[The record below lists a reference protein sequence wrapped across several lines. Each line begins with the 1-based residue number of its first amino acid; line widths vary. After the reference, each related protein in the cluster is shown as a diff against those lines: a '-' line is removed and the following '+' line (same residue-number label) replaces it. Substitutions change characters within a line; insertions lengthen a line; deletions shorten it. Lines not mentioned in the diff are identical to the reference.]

1 MNVEL
6 WTLAISVATAVACSL
21 CGVLLLL
28 NREALISEGL
38 SHAVLP
44 GIILA
49 FVWTR
54 DRSSPLL
61 LVAAGAA
68 GLVMVLLVH
77 ALERTKLVR
86 DDASLGVV
94 FPALFSVGVL
104 AASTKLGN
112 THFHAHCIID
122 GDIALAALKR
132 WTVGDYD
139 LGPRPFYVV
148 AGVLVALLAF
158 LTLFFKELKLM
169 VFDPLLA
176 AGCGFRPGWLH
187 ICWLA
192 LVSVTVVTTF
202 ETAGSILVV
211 ALMITPPAAAHLLCD
226 GLGRTF
232 VVSGLLGAVS
242 AVGGFYVALPMAIAP
257 AGPMA
262 AVAGLVFLAALL
274 GAPKRGLI
282 AAALRRRAQRTRL
295 HVHLVLTQLGR
306 APSARRGELA
316 EMLPG
321 IVGGLDRALRIAE
334 RSGLVT
340 SAADGWRRTDRGAA
354 SVQGFLEEGAVS

>member
-1 MNVEL
+1 MNVEF
-6 WTLAISVATAVACSL
+6 WTLAISVATALACSL

-49 FVWTR
+49 FLWTR

-61 LVAAGAA
+61 LIAAGVA
-68 GLVMVLLVH
+68 GLIMVMLVH
-77 ALERTKLVR
+77 ALERTRLVR

-94 FPALFSVGVL
+94 FPALFSIGVL
-104 AASTKLGN
+104 AASSKLGS
-112 THFHAHCIID
+112 THFHADCIID
-122 GDIALAALKR
+122 GDLALAAVNR
-132 WTVGDYD
+132 WNVGGVD

-148 AGVLVALLAF
+148 AGVLLALLVF
-158 LTLFFKELKLM
+158 LALLFKELKVM

-176 AGCGFRPGWLH
+176 AACGLRPGRLH
-187 ICWLA
+187 ICWLG

-232 VVSGLLGAVS
+232 VVSGLLGVLS
-242 AVGGFYVALPMAIAP
+242 AVGGFYVALPLGIGP

-262 AVAGLVFLAALL
+262 AFAGGVFLLVLL

-282 AAALRRRAQRTRL
+282 AATLRRRRQRSRL
-295 HVHLVLTQLGR
+295 HVHLVLSQLAR
-306 APSARRGELA
+306 APSADRAELA
-316 EMLPG
+316 ARLPG
-321 IVGGLDRALRIAE
+321 IARVLDRALRRAE
-334 RSGLVT
+334 RSGLVKP
-340 SAADGWRRTDRGAA
+340 SVAGWIVTERGAA
-354 SVQGFLEEGAVS
+354 SIEGWLADVSVS